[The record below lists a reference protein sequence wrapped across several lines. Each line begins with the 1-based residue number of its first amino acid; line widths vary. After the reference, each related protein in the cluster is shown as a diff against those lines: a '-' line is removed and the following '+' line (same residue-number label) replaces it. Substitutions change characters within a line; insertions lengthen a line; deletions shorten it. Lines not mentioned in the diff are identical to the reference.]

1 MVVKFLGGSDKSFV
15 QTWLAKHYTWDLVS
29 AVKLMLGIDPAKDK
43 TNIDLSGNEKAS
55 RIYTWAIKKIKE
67 RELTTVGERKSNTG
81 EIQYRVLRDDFV
93 EWAQKNFKDDGKQ
106 LYDAWKGY
114 KASKTAHI

>member
-1 MVVKFLGGSDKSFV
+1 MIVKFLGGSDKSFV

-55 RIYTWAIKKIKE
+55 RIYACQDYTVAEKV
-67 RELTTVGERKSNTG
+67 LTLSQPK
-81 EIQYRVLRDDFV
+81 
-93 EWAQKNFKDDGKQ
+93 
-106 LYDAWKGY
+106 YD
-114 KASKTAHI
+114 